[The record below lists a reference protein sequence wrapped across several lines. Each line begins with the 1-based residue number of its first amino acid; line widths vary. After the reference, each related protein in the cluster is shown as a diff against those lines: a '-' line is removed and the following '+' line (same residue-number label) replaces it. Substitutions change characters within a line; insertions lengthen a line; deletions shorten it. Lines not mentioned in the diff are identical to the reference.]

1 MYIKS
6 LFVFIPACFVLS
18 PSVSASENCYSN
30 VISETCHAPQ
40 QAIKGANKTFT
51 VADDAVL
58 QFENMNATGG
68 NSGGAVALSSG
79 ATFTIQPE
87 GTTGSVVFDNNHAD
101 SNGGAIFA
109 KENSSINI
117 SNALFSNNS
126 SKSYGGAIYLNGKN
140 DPQQFDLMLDD
151 TIFENN
157 IAQNGKGGA
166 IYALDSNILISDSVF
181 DNNQALSSSTS
192 NGNGGALDIT
202 SNVNNDNFTG
212 AAVLNNVAFTNNQ
225 AEGKGGA
232 IYTDSESSPY
242 LVTLS
247 VDKNYTDNDGVVVYE
262 GNQAFGYGDT
272 ASAAAGGF
280 MYVGHSVVTM
290 DVAEGKT
297 MVIGDVSNPGAVD
310 SIAGT
315 GVIVKIGQGDVV
327 FNADNNS
334 FTGLLS
340 VSDGTL
346 TLNRDNSLMNVGET
360 ACESDPLNCTGLV
373 VGNATDDQVNGVLNV
388 GSTEQTFVNPFI
400 GYQNG
405 TLNIDAGGNVTVND
419 GHFTGTIQG
428 EGDFTVASGGDY
440 SLIGA
445 DSLALTGDIIVDDH
459 AVLSLSANSS
469 DTTGLTQD
477 PQSVVLNG
485 GVLDLSDMPGAS
497 PDNAGSLLAI
507 SGTGGTV
514 IGNADVVNLTG
525 GSDLHIGGDEGSA
538 QQNGVYVVVN
548 AGEGSVALAND
559 NLYLGDTQI
568 ASGTLLVS
576 DNSQL
581 GDTSYN
587 RSVIFTDPQ
596 QSSVLHVT
604 DDVNTWSDESGRAR
618 DLEMRADGEFE
629 VDDGVTT
636 QWGALNADSTG
647 NMGDVDA
654 TFSKTGNGTL
664 ALTASGSTHSAVRVE
679 QGTLLGGTANIFPF
693 ASSLW
698 VGEEGT
704 FITGEDQH
712 IQSIDTT
719 SQGNIEISTD
729 TSLFLTNQDT
739 SQSLDASLFNGDGT
753 LVNQTSGLT
762 LTGTLNTNFTA
773 EDETELAG
781 VTINGNVTNT
791 VGSLSL
797 SNGNAGDTLTVNGD
811 YTGGG
816 VVKLDSVLGGDDS
829 ASDLLVLNG
838 NTSGTTTMEV
848 TPVGGIGEPTQ
859 TGIQVVDFVADPSQY
874 HNDAQFTL
882 AGDGYVNMG
891 AYDYTLVK
899 DNQDWYL
906 RSQVA
911 DVPDVDPTPDVT
923 PTPDTPDTPATP
935 DVPSTPDFT
944 PVLNPMLGGYFN
956 NLHSANNA
964 FVMRHSDHAGGQNQK
979 LHLRVEGSRSESTYE
994 DQLDQHEDVS
1004 VVQLST
1010 VLLEST
1016 QGEHQWSLGAVAGYS
1031 NNSGDSHSQLTGR
1044 KADND
1049 NQGYSVGLTA
1059 SWYQRDQGKTGAY
1072 VDSWAQYVWFD
1083 NHVSEQ
1089 NSAEEQYHSSGV
1101 VASVEAGYNWQINDK
1116 ADWVWSVQ
1124 PQAQIIYQGVSQN
1137 AFRATNGSEVKQSGD
1152 HNIQSRLGLH
1162 NEWAKKIGKSGEI
1175 TPYVDVNYI
1184 HNSDDAELNI
1194 DDVNFT
1200 DGTAKDAAEVSVG
1213 LKGKITPNVSVW
1225 GKFTQQYGTSD
1236 YSQRAGSVGVS
1247 VRW

>member
-1 MYIKS
+1 MHIKS

-40 QAIKGANKTFT
+40 QAIKGANTTFT

-79 ATFTIQPE
+79 ASFTIQPE

-140 DPQQFDLMLDD
+140 DPQQFDLVLDN

-202 SNVNNDNFTG
+202 SNVNNDIFTG
-212 AAVLNNVAFTNNQ
+212 AAVLNNMAFTDNQ

-247 VDKNYTDNDGVVVYE
+247 VDKNYTDNDGVAVYE

-297 MVIGDVSNPGAVD
+297 MVIGDVSNPGAMD

-315 GVIVKIGQGDVV
+315 GVIVKMGEGDVV

-340 VSDGTL
+340 VANGTL

-373 VGNATDDQVNGVLNV
+373 VGDATDEQAKGVLNV
-388 GSTEQTFVNPFI
+388 GSTQQTFVNPFI

-459 AVLSLSANSS
+459 AVLSISANSS
-469 DTTGLTQD
+469 DITALTQD

-497 PDNAGSLLAI
+497 PDSAGSLLAI

-559 NLYLGDTQI
+559 NEYLGDTQI

-596 QSSVLHVT
+596 QTSVLQVT
-604 DDVNTWSDESGRAR
+604 NDVDTWSDESGHER
-618 DLEMRADGEFE
+618 DLEMRADGEVR

-636 QWGALNADSTG
+636 EWGALNADSTG

-664 ALTASGSTHSAVRVE
+664 TLMGKGSARSAVRVE
-679 QGTLLGGTANIFPF
+679 QGTLLGGTADIFPL

-698 VGEEGT
+698 VGDEGT

-719 SQGNIEISTD
+719 SQGNIVISDD
-729 TSLFLTNQDT
+729 TSLTLTNQDT
-739 SQSLDASLFNGDGT
+739 QQALDASLFSGGGT
-753 LVNQTSGLT
+753 LVNMTAGMT
-762 LTGTLNTNFTA
+762 LTGTLNTNLTV
-773 EDETELAG
+773 DTETELAG
-781 VTINGNVTNT
+781 VTVNGDVTNT
-791 VGSLSL
+791 FGTLSL
-797 SNGNAGDTLTVNGD
+797 SNGYAGDTLTINGD
-811 YTGGG
+811 YNGGG
-816 VVKLDSVLGGDDS
+816 VLKLDSVLGDDDS
-829 ASDLLVLNG
+829 ASDMLVLNG

-848 TPVGGIGEPTQ
+848 TPVGGIGQPTQ

-911 DVPDVDPTPDVT
+911 DVSPTQDIPVTPDD
-923 PTPDTPDTPATP
+923 PDGSP
-935 DVPSTPDFT
+935 TPDFT
-944 PVLNPMLGGYFN
+944 PVLNPKLGGYFN
-956 NLHSANNA
+956 NLHSANDA

-979 LHLRVEGSRSESTYE
+979 LHLRVEGNHSESTFQH
-994 DQLDQHEDVS
+994 QLDQSEDTS
-1004 VVQLST
+1004 VVQLSAD
-1010 VLLEST
+1010 LLDIS
-1016 QGEHQWSLGAVAGYS
+1016 QGEQLWSFGAVAGYS
-1031 NNSGDSHSQLTGR
+1031 NNSGDSHSSLTGR
-1044 KADND
+1044 KSDND

-1083 NHVSEQ
+1083 NHVNEQ
-1089 NSAEEQYHSSGV
+1089 NNGDENYRSSGLL
-1101 VASVEAGYNWQINDK
+1101 ASVEAGYSWQMEEK
-1116 ADWVWSVQ
+1116 AGWRWTVQ
-1124 PQAQIIYQGVSQN
+1124 PQAQVIYQGVSQN
-1137 AFRATNGSEVKQSGD
+1137 TFMATNNSVVEQNSA
-1152 HNIQSRLGLH
+1152 HNVQSRLGLH
-1162 NEWAKKIGKSGEI
+1162 NEWTKRLGKTGEI
-1175 TPYVDVNYI
+1175 TPYVDVNYL
-1184 HNSDDAELNI
+1184 HNTEDASLSVDE
-1194 DDVNFT
+1194 VNFA
-1200 DGTAKDAAEVSVG
+1200 DGAGKDVGEVSVG
-1213 LKGKITPNVSVW
+1213 VKGKINDNVSLW

>member
-1 MYIKS
+1 MHFKKI
-6 LFVFIPACFVLS
+6 FVIFPACLALS
-18 PSVSASENCYSN
+18 SYASASDVCLSN
-30 VISETCHAPQ
+30 VISETCHASQ
-40 QAIKGANKTFT
+40 QVIKGGSTTFT

-58 QFENMNATGG
+58 QFEGMNATDGS
-68 NSGGAVALSSG
+68 NGGAVALSSG
-79 ATFTIQPE
+79 ATLTIQPD
-87 GTTGSVVFDNNHAD
+87 GSTGSVVFDNNHTD

-117 SNALFSNNS
+117 RNALFSNNS
-126 SKSYGGAIYLNGKN
+126 SKTYGGAIYLNGKN
-140 DPQQFDLMLDD
+140 DPQQFDLMLVN
-151 TIFENN
+151 TVFENN

-166 IYALDSNILISDSVF
+166 IYALDSNILISNSVF
-181 DNNQALSSSTS
+181 DNNQAQSASTS

-202 SNVNNDNFTG
+202 SNVNNDTFTG
-212 AAVLNNVAFTNNQ
+212 AAIFNDVTFTDNQ

-232 IYTDSESSPY
+232 IYTDSSTSPY
-242 LVTLS
+242 LVTLAL
-247 VDKNYTDNDGVVVYE
+247 DENYTDNNGVAVYE

-290 DVAEGKT
+290 DVAAGKT
-297 MVIGDVSNPGAVD
+297 MVIGSLDNPGAVD

-315 GVIVKIGQGDVV
+315 GVIVKMGDGDLV

-334 FTGLLS
+334 FTGLLD
-340 VSDGTL
+340 VSEGTL

-360 ACESDPLNCTGLV
+360 ACESDPLSCTGLV
-373 VGNATDDQVNGVLNV
+373 VGNAQNEQANGVLNV
-388 GSTEQTFVNPFI
+388 GSSQQAFVNPFV

-405 TLNIDAGGNVTVND
+405 TLNIDAGGNVTVNS
-419 GHFTGTIQG
+419 GHFAGTIQG
-428 EGDFTVASGGDY
+428 EGDFTVASGGEY
-440 SLIGA
+440 SLVGA
-445 DSLALTGDIIVDDH
+445 DSLALTGDIIVDQD
-459 AVLSLSANSS
+459 AVLSISANP
-469 DTTGLTQD
+469 DDITALGQD
-477 PQSVVLNG
+477 PQSVVLDG
-485 GVLDLSDMPGAS
+485 GVLDLSDMPGSSSA
-497 PDNAGSLLAI
+497 NTGSLLAI

-514 IGNADVVNLTG
+514 IGSADVVNLTG
-525 GSDLHIGGDEGSA
+525 GSDLHIGGEKGNS
-538 QQNGVYVVVN
+538 QQNGVYVVVD
-548 AGEGSVALAND
+548 AGDGSVALAND
-559 NLYLGDTQI
+559 NQYLGDTQI

-581 GDTSYN
+581 GDTDYN

-596 QSSVLHVT
+596 QASVLQVT
-604 DDVNTWSDESGRAR
+604 EDVDTRTAESGHAR
-618 DLEMRADGEFE
+618 DLEMRASGELE

-664 ALTASGSTHSAVRVE
+664 ALTASGTTHSAVRVE
-679 QGTLLGGTANIFPF
+679 QGTLLGGAADIFPQ

-698 VGEEGT
+698 VGENGT
-704 FITGEDQH
+704 FVTGEDQH

-719 SQGNIEISTD
+719 SQGNIVISDD
-729 TSLFLTNQDT
+729 TSLTLTNQDT
-739 SQSLDASLFNGDGT
+739 GQALQASLFSGTGT
-753 LVNQTSGLT
+753 LVNQTAGLT
-762 LTGTLNTNFTA
+762 LDGTLDTNLTTDA
-773 EDETELAG
+773 ETELAG
-781 VTINGNVTNT
+781 VTVNGNVTNPT
-791 VGSLSL
+791 TGAISL
-797 SNGNAGDTLTVNGD
+797 SNGYAGDTLTVNGD

-816 VVKLDSVLGGDDS
+816 TLVMDTELDGDDS

-838 NTSGTTTMEV
+838 NTSGDTTV
-848 TPVGGIGEPTQ
+848 QINPVSGVGQPTQ
-859 TGIQVVDFVADPSQY
+859 TGIKLIDFTADPMLY
-874 HNDAQFTL
+874 HNDARFTL

-891 AYDYTLVK
+891 AYDYSLVK

-923 PTPDTPDTPATP
+923 PTPDAPVTPDVPG
-935 DVPSTPDFT
+935 VPSTPDFT

-979 LHLRVEGSRSESTYE
+979 LHLRVEGNRSESTYD

-1010 VLLEST
+1010 VLFEST
-1016 QGEHQWSLGAVAGYS
+1016 KWSLGAVAGYS
-1031 NNSGDSHSQLTGR
+1031 NNSGDSHSSLTGR

-1059 SWYQRDQGKTGAY
+1059 SWYQQDQGKTGAY

-1089 NSAEEQYHSSGV
+1089 DSAEEHYHSSGV
-1101 VASVEAGYNWQINDK
+1101 VASVETGYSWQFNDK

-1124 PQAQIIYQGVSQN
+1124 PQAQIVYQGVSQN
-1137 AFRATNGSEVKQSGD
+1137 SFRATNGSEVKQHGD

-1162 NEWAKKIGKSGEI
+1162 NEWAQKIGKTGEI

-1184 HNSDDAELNI
+1184 HNSDDAGLNI
-1194 DDVNFT
+1194 DGVNFT
-1200 DGTAKDAAEVSVG
+1200 DETAKDIAEVSVG
-1213 LKGKITPNVSVW
+1213 LKGKITSNISVW
-1225 GKFTQQYGTSD
+1225 GKFTQQYGSSD
-1236 YSQRAGSVGVS
+1236 YTQRAGSVGVS